1 MHYILFQRSVALFTL
16 LLLAISVTSLA
27 INLSQED
34 EGKIFPKFWFHVV
47 STSLIP
53 WVAFV
58 LLQRLRRS
66 VGKLKPGA
74 CQFGKTL
81 MLQPLKMEEE
91 ELRPH
96 FAANFKHCS
105 LKSINYGYSTQMV
118 IQCTLSC
125 IDFHTRVLEVLLLR
139 GEETPAWW
147 QHILAGR

>member
-1 MHYILFQRSVALFTL
+1 MPVIPSAGKEDQWIETERGIGALHYILFQRSVALFTI

-34 EGKIFPKFWFHVV
+34 EGKIFLHRTASSNLPKGDPKFWFHVV

-53 WVAFV
+53 WVAFL

-81 MLQPLKMEEE
+81 MLQPLKMKKKSYDPTLQPISSTAPLSRSTMATT
-91 ELRPH
+91 LR
-96 FAANFKHCS
+96 
-105 LKSINYGYSTQMV
+105 
-118 IQCTLSC
+118 
-125 IDFHTRVLEVLLLR
+125 
-139 GEETPAWW
+139 W
-147 QHILAGR
+147 

>member
-1 MHYILFQRSVALFTL
+1 MPKG
-16 LLLAISVTSLA
+16 
-27 INLSQED
+27 D
-34 EGKIFPKFWFHVV
+34 PKFWFHVV
-47 STSLIP
+47 STFLIP

-66 VGKLKPGA
+66 VGKLKPSA

-91 ELRPH
+91 ELRSH